1 MEFRFDL
8 DLAVGLLALL
18 VAAYGMLAVRLA
30 RWSVSAAFAF
40 LVIGAIIGGTA
51 AGTVIDD
58 LPTPDTLSILA
69 EVTLA
74 LVLFSAAST
83 IRLKRLEVD
92 SPIVL
97 RMLAIGLP
105 LTIAIGTALAFGLF
119 PGISLG
125 MALLIGATL
134 SPTDA
139 DLGQQV
145 ITDTSVPARVRRVLN
160 VESGLN
166 DGIVAPLITVAIA
179 LAIYGDVKGLQ
190 PVLDAVRE
198 LAVAIIA
205 GIVIGGVG
213 RRLLIRADV
222 RKTASPDSRQLS
234 TLALAIGAY
243 FVAAGLGSSGFIA
256 AFAAGLAFGMG
267 SKERVESAV
276 RFTEAQATLLGILV
290 WLVFGL
296 AVVGEDV
303 IGLTD
308 PLVIVYA
315 LLALTVMRMLPVAVA
330 LAGAGFDRVSVLFMG
345 WFGPRGL
352 ASVVFVLLA
361 LDALESA
368 GVPSDPLGPVVAWTV
383 VLSVILHGFSAT
395 PLARWY
401 GGYAEGL
408 PADAAERIGEQEPR
422 RAAWRIHGDPQTR
435 ALARLPTWAPFTML
449 VA

>member
-1 MEFRFDL
+1 MELSYDL

-40 LVIGAIIGGTA
+40 FVIGAVIGGA
-51 AGTVIDD
+51 AVGVVIDG
-58 LPTPDTLSILA
+58 LPTSDMLGILA
-69 EVTLA
+69 EITLA

-92 SPIVL
+92 SHIVL

-105 LTIAIGTALAFGLF
+105 LTIGMGTALAFGLF
-119 PGISLG
+119 PGISVGL
-125 MALLIGATL
+125 ALLIGATL
-134 SPTDA
+134 APTDA

-160 VESGLN
+160 IESGLN

-179 LAIYGDVKGLQ
+179 LAIYGDVDGLH
-190 PVLDAVRE
+190 PFLDAARE
-198 LAVAIIA
+198 LALA
-205 GIVIGGVG
+205 IVIGVVIGGIG
-213 RRLLIRADV
+213 RWLLIRADL
-222 RKTASPDSRQLS
+222 RKTTSPSSRQLS
-234 TLALAIGAY
+234 TLALALGAY
-243 FVAAGLGSSGFIA
+243 FIAAGLESSGFIA
-256 AFAAGLAFGMG
+256 AFAAGIAFGMG
-267 SKERVESAV
+267 HKERVESAV
-276 RFTEAQATLLGILV
+276 SFTEAQSTLLSILV

-296 AVVGEDV
+296 VVVGDNV
-303 IGLTD
+303 IGVTD
-308 PLVIVYA
+308 PAVIVYA
-315 LLALTVMRMLPVAVA
+315 LLSLTVIRMVPVTLA
-330 LAGAGFDRVSVLFMG
+330 LMGSGFDRVTVLFLG

-361 LDALESA
+361 LEALDSA

-401 GGYAEGL
+401 GRYADGL
-408 PADAAERIGEQEPR
+408 PDGAAERIGEQEPR
-422 RAAWRIHGDPQTR
+422 RAAWRFHDHSRTGS
-435 ALARLPTWAPFTML
+435 
-449 VA
+449 

>member
-1 MEFRFDL
+1 MEFRYDL

-30 RWSVSAAFAF
+30 RWSVSAAFAI
-40 LVIGAIIGGTA
+40 LVIGAVIG
-51 AGTVIDD
+51 D
-58 LPTPDTLSILA
+58 LPSPDMLSILA

-97 RMLAIGLP
+97 RLLAIGLP

-145 ITDTSVPARVRRVLN
+145 ISDTSVPARVRRVLN

-205 GIVIGGVG
+205 GIVIGGSG
-213 RRLLIRADV
+213 RRLLIRADL

-243 FVAAGLGSSGFIA
+243 FVATGLESSGFIA

-276 RFTEAQATLLGILV
+276 RFTEAQSTLLSILV

-296 AVVGEDV
+296 SVVGQNV
-303 IGLTD
+303 MGLTD

-315 LLALTVMRMLPVAVA
+315 LLALTVMRMLPVALA
-330 LAGAGFDRVSVLFMG
+330 LAGTGFDRVSVLFMG

-361 LDALESA
+361 IDALESA

-408 PADAAERIGEQEPR
+408 PAAAAERIGEQEPR

-435 ALARLPTWAPFTML
+435 P
-449 VA
+449 